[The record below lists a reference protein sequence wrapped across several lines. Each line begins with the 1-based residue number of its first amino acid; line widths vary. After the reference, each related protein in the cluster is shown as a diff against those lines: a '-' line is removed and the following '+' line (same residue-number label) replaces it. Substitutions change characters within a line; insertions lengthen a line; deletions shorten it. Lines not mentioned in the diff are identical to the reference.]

1 MTEGLSVA
9 SEGPI
14 GAITLDRPSKRN
26 AICRAMWAALP
37 SAVALLDN
45 DAQIRVI
52 VVRGA
57 GGNFAAGADIAEF
70 EEVYGT
76 RERALEY
83 AGLMAGTMDAISGC
97 SKPVLAA
104 IDGICIG
111 GGVALALACDM
122 RFADD
127 RASFAITPAKLG
139 IAYCFADTHR
149 LVQTVG
155 AAAARDLLFSG
166 RRIDAPAALRIKLVN
181 ELCPPGTLHA
191 MVRDYAAV
199 LSANSAETI
208 KVAKSFIARSMAGQT
223 AEDEFTRNEYC
234 DILKKPD
241 FAEGRSAFL
250 NRRTARFSEGKDFFL
265 ERKQQRPFE

>member
-1 MTEGLSVA
+1 MKEGLSVA
-9 SEGPI
+9 AQGRI
-14 GAITLDRPSKRN
+14 GTIVLDRPAKRN

-45 DAQIRVI
+45 DTQVRVI

-70 EEVYGT
+70 EEVYGS
-76 RERALEY
+76 RERALAY
-83 AGLMAGTMDAISGC
+83 AGMMAGAMDAISGC

-122 RFADD
+122 RFADE
-127 RASFAITPAKLG
+127 RATFAITPAKLG

-166 RRIDAPAALRIKLVN
+166 RRIDAPAALRIKLVD
-181 ELCPPGTLHA
+181 ELCPAGTLDA
-191 MVRDYAAV
+191 AVRDYAVV

-208 KVAKSFIARSMAGQT
+208 KVAKSFIARSMAGQIV
-223 AEDEFTRNEYC
+223 EDDFTRAAYC
-234 DILKKPD
+234 DILEKPD
-241 FAEGRSAFL
+241 FVEGRSAFL
-250 NRRTARFSEGKDFFL
+250 GKRAPRFG
-265 ERKQQRPFE
+265 